1 MGSLLAALGAVFVF
15 AATGFA
21 ASASAQTAHAAQVR
35 AYLENG
41 MAAHRGVGYV
51 RDQGNPDIVTP
62 LRLDHPFIWPVYLT
76 RGATYRA
83 YGACDD
89 ACSDLDMEIY
99 DAAGNL
105 ADRDTAANDTPYV
118 QIAPAQTGR
127 AYVRVWLYACS
138 HEPCTVALR
147 LLTGGAAVPRAG
159 DTVRESD
166 LAHSQDQANARA
178 VRAQLEAQGA
188 AHEQAGYR
196 QSGEDALAQ
205 LTQDDI
211 GHTWTLHLEAGV
223 TYLIQA
229 ACDQQC
235 LNADMEIRNAYD
247 ERIASD
253 INGDAIPVVTIT
265 PPRAGDYT
273 LRIWLPQCT
282 HVPCTAGFR
291 LYRRVTN

>member
-1 MGSLLAALGAVFVF
+1 MRGLLAALGAVFVI
-15 AATGFA
+15 A
-21 ASASAQTAHAAQVR
+21 ASSAAAQDRAAQVR

-41 MAAHRGVGYV
+41 MAVHRGIGYS
-51 RDQGNPDIVTP
+51 RDPGNPDVIVP

-76 RGATYRA
+76 RGVTYRA

-118 QIAPAQTGR
+118 QITPTQTGR

-138 HEPCTVALR
+138 GEPCTVGLR
-147 LLTGGAAVPRAG
+147 LVSGGAAVARAG
-159 DTVRESD
+159 EVVRESD
-166 LAHSQDQANARA
+166 IGHSQEEANERA

-196 QSGEDALAQ
+196 QFGEDTLAQ
-205 LTQDDI
+205 LTQDDA
-211 GHTWTLHLEAGV
+211 GHTWTLHLEGGV
-223 TYLIQA
+223 TYLFQA

-235 LNADMEIRNAYD
+235 LNADMEIRNSYD
-247 ERIASD
+247 ERIVSD
-253 INGDAIPVVTIT
+253 INGDAIPVVTIS
-265 PPRAGDYT
+265 PPRAADYT
-273 LRIWLPQCT
+273 LRIWLRQCT

-291 LYRRVTN
+291 GYRRVTN

>member
-1 MGSLLAALGAVFVF
+1 MRGLLAAFGVGLLF
-15 AATGFA
+15 AAAGA
-21 ASASAQTAHAAQVR
+21 AAEQDHSAQVR

-41 MAAHRGVGYV
+41 MAVHRGIGYA
-51 RDQGNPDIVTP
+51 RDPGNPDVVAP

-76 RGATYRA
+76 RGLTYRA

-118 QIAPAQTGR
+118 QIVPTQTGR
-127 AYVRVWLYACS
+127 AYVRAWLYACS
-138 HEPCTVALR
+138 HEPCIVGLR
-147 LLTGGAAVPRAG
+147 LVSGGAAVPRAG
-159 DTVRESD
+159 ETVRESD
-166 LAHSQDQANARA
+166 IGHSQEEANERA
-178 VRAQLEAQGA
+178 VRAQLEAQGL
-188 AHEQAGYR
+188 AHEQANYR
-196 QSGEDALAQ
+196 QFGEDMLAQ
-205 LTQDDI
+205 LTQDDV
-211 GHTWTLHLEAGV
+211 GHTWTLHLEGGV
-223 TYLIQA
+223 TYLFQA

-235 LNADMEIRNAYD
+235 LNADMEIRNPYN

-253 INGDAIPVVTIT
+253 INGDAVPVVTIT

-273 LRIWLPQCT
+273 LRIWLRQCT

-291 LYRRVTN
+291 AYRRVAN